1 MAISLA
7 IERGEFA
14 NEEPS
19 GRCGLASEDVA
30 HSLMLP
36 IDDKDRFVLKGL
48 MERDP
53 AAKKVAD
60 GPCPVM
66 PDGDAKK

>member
-7 IERGEFA
+7 IQRGEFA
-14 NEEPS
+14 NEEES

-30 HSLMLP
+30 HSLTLP
-36 IDDKDRFVLKGL
+36 IDDKDRWVLKGL
-48 MERDP
+48 MEPDP
-53 AAKKVAD
+53 VVKKQAD

-66 PDGDAKK
+66 PDGAAKK